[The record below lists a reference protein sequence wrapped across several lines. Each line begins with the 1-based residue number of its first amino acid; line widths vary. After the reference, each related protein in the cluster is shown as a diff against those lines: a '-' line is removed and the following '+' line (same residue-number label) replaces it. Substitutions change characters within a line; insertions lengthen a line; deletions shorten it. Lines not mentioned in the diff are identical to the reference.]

1 MMLGFGEIFGR
12 ALLARFG
19 WHVPSVPGGA
29 ATAVGVS
36 AALKSRK
43 SEQRAVS
50 DSKLTL

>member
-19 WHVPSVPGGA
+19 WHVPSAPGGA

-36 AALKSRK
+36 AAPKSRK
-43 SEQRAVS
+43 SEQRAS
-50 DSKLTL
+50 PISKLTI